1 MENKL
6 VEYIEREV
14 ESNNEWVRDE
24 YGIKYYFDEDNCF
37 EEWLEDIPEEMWEK
51 HSLYEPDCILE
62 TSDADAIAD
71 LTLHLKEWCKEHFS
85 FENIEK
91 GIETRRKE
99 DARDAR
105 TQAAEMG
112 YHDYYGGSYH
122 QSEYVD
128 SLWSRY
134 Y

>member
-1 MENKL
+1 
-6 VEYIEREV
+6 
-14 ESNNEWVRDE
+14 
-24 YGIKYYFDEDNCF
+24 
-37 EEWLEDIPEEMWEK
+37 MWEK

-71 LTLHLKEWCKEHFS
+71 LKQHLVEWWKEHFS
-85 FENIEK
+85 YENIEK
-91 GIETRRKE
+91 GIKTRRKE

-112 YHDYYGGSYH
+112 YHDYYGVSYH